1 MTTPMAALSSASIKH
16 GEFVR
21 LTTSTQ
27 TYTFCNAAAAITV
40 GGITF
45 TGLGGLLSIG
55 EVNREIRATSGDMVL
70 TLVGID
76 PTNLALVLGSN
87 IKGSTVEIWRGFFD
101 SNNQIITSPST
112 QFFQRYQGVV
122 INMSLQEDF
131 NSEMRQRVATASVAC
146 ASFREVLAN
155 RIAGVRTN
163 AASWQALYPNDT
175 SMSRV
180 NAIAGQFFD
189 FGSPPQQGSQSD
201 PAQGPSQAD
210 IEEEMRR
217 GAA

>member
-21 LTTSTQ
+21 LTTSAA

-45 TGLGGLLSIG
+45 TGLGALLSVG
-55 EVNREIRATSGDMVL
+55 EVNREIKATSGDML
-70 TLVGID
+70 ITLIGID
-76 PTNLALVLGSN
+76 PTNLALILGSN

-112 QFFQRYQGVV
+112 QFFKRYQGIV
-122 INMSLQEDF
+122 INISLQEDF
-131 NSEMRQRVATASVAC
+131 NDEIRQRVATASVAC
-146 ASFREVLAN
+146 SSFREVLAN
-155 RIAGVRTN
+155 RIAGIRT
-163 AASWQALYPNDT
+163 SSTTWKQLYANDT
-175 SMSRV
+175 SMDRV

-189 FGSPPQQGSQSD
+189 FGAPPQQGSQSEPD
-201 PAQGPSQAD
+201 PTPPEQIHG
-210 IEEEMRR
+210 E
-217 GAA
+217 

>member
-21 LTTSTQ
+21 LTTSAA

-45 TGLGGLLSIG
+45 TGLGALLSVG
-55 EVNREIRATSGDMVL
+55 EVNREIKATAGDML
-70 TLVGID
+70 ITLIGID
-76 PTNLALVLGSN
+76 PTNLALILGSN

-112 QFFQRYQGVV
+112 QFFKRYQGIV
-122 INMSLQEDF
+122 INISLQEDF
-131 NSEMRQRVATASVAC
+131 NDEIRQRVATASVAC
-146 ASFREVLAN
+146 SSFREVLAN
-155 RIAGVRTN
+155 RIAGIRT
-163 AASWQALYPNDT
+163 SSTTWKQLYANDT
-175 SMSRV
+175 SMDRV

-189 FGSPPQQGSQSD
+189 FGAPPQQGSQSEPD
-201 PAQGPSQAD
+201 PTPPEQIHG
-210 IEEEMRR
+210 E
-217 GAA
+217 

>member
-21 LTTSTQ
+21 LTTSAA

-45 TGLGGLLSIG
+45 TGLGALLSVG
-55 EVNREIRATSGDMVL
+55 EVNREIKATAGDML
-70 TLVGID
+70 ITLIGID
-76 PTNLALVLGSN
+76 PTNLALILGSN

-112 QFFQRYQGVV
+112 QFFKRYQGIV
-122 INMSLQEDF
+122 INISLQEDF
-131 NSEMRQRVATASVAC
+131 NDEIRQRVATASVAC
-146 ASFREVLAN
+146 SSFREVLAN
-155 RIAGVRTN
+155 RIAGIRT
-163 AASWQALYPNDT
+163 SSTTWKQLYANDT
-175 SMSRV
+175 SMDRV

-189 FGSPPQQGSQSD
+189 FGAPPQQGSQSD
-201 PAQGPSQAD
+201 PDVAPPDDASSQLQS
-210 IEEEMRR
+210 
-217 GAA
+217 GY

>member
-21 LTTSTQ
+21 LTTSAA

-45 TGLGGLLSIG
+45 TGLGALLSVG
-55 EVNREIRATSGDMVL
+55 EVNREIKATSGDML
-70 TLVGID
+70 ITLIGID
-76 PTNLALVLGSN
+76 PTNLALILGSN

-112 QFFQRYQGVV
+112 QFFKRYQGIV
-122 INMSLQEDF
+122 INISLQEDF
-131 NSEMRQRVATASVAC
+131 NDEIRQRVATASVAC
-146 ASFREVLAN
+146 SSFREVLAN
-155 RIAGVRTN
+155 RIAGIRT
-163 AASWQALYPNDT
+163 SSTTWKQLYANDT
-175 SMSRV
+175 SMDRV

-189 FGSPPQQGSQSD
+189 FGAPPQQGSQSD
-201 PAQGPSQAD
+201 PDVAPPDDASSQLQS
-210 IEEEMRR
+210 
-217 GAA
+217 GY